1 VTHDVSGEEVLGSL
15 MARTGEAVRRVFDES
30 DDARLLMSPDRRI
43 VLVNQACER
52 MFGRS
57 RDQLVGRPARILTPV
72 RLAGDYGRVYD
83 ALVAMDGSGTV
94 AVNIWGLDSTGR
106 EFPVRMV
113 SKLVQLS
120 GPAAVL
126 SVAVVDRSAG
136 EGASQQLR
144 DFLESAHDGNV
155 IVDALGRI
163 VMANARAE
171 EIFGYAEEELVGE
184 RVEMLMPPGEAAGH
198 AALRERFT
206 SEARSHVLALGTRV
220 VARRKDGMTFPV
232 RVMLSSLG
240 AGDDVLVSAS
250 VRDLTEI
257 EHLRGE
263 SDRLKEQFLATVSHE
278 LRTPLTS
285 ILGSAEILA
294 EEVERIDD
302 EVLRGRLE
310 RHSAAITRGARRQMT
325 LVEDL
330 LTLTSIDRGA
340 VGVSGHLADLLV
352 VVENTVHTY
361 LPRATA
367 AGLELRSDHSA
378 LPVLVRADEGWLG
391 RAVDCLVS
399 NALKF
404 TPPGGAVHVGAGEDD
419 GLAWLEVSD
428 TGPGIE
434 LDESEHVFRRLYRG
448 RAAVAAE
455 KPGAGI
461 GLAIARSVVESC
473 GGTLVVIAD
482 PAGARLRITL
492 PLAADRKSFKG

>member
-1 VTHDVSGEEVLGSL
+1 
-15 MARTGEAVRRVFDES
+15 MARTGEAVRRVFDVS

-57 RDQLVGRPARILTPV
+57 RDQLVGSPARILTPV
-72 RLAGDYGRVYD
+72 RLAADYARVYD
-83 ALVAMDGSGTV
+83 ALVATDGSGSV
-94 AVNIWGLDSTGR
+94 AVNLWGLDSAGR
-106 EFPVRMV
+106 EFPVRVV

-120 GPAAVL
+120 GSAAVL

-136 EGASQQLR
+136 EGPSQQLR

-171 EIFGYAEEELVGE
+171 EIFDYSEAELVGE
-184 RVEMLMPPGEAAGH
+184 RVEMLMPPAAAAGH
-198 AALRERFT
+198 AALREQFT
-206 SEARSHVLALGTRV
+206 GDARSHVMALGTTV
-220 VARRKDGMTFPV
+220 VARRKDGTTFRA

-240 AGDDVLVSAS
+240 AGDEVLVSAS

-263 SDRLKEQFLATVSHE
+263 SDRLKDQFLATVSHE

-285 ILGSAEILA
+285 ILGSAEMLA
-294 EEVERIDD
+294 EEIERIEDD
-302 EVLRGRLE
+302 VLRRRLE
-310 RHSAAITRGARRQMT
+310 RHSASITRGARRQMT

-340 VGVSGHLADLLV
+340 VGISGHLADLLV
-352 VVENTVHTY
+352 VVENSVHTY
-361 LPRATA
+361 LPRAAA
-367 AGLELRSDHSA
+367 AGIELRSDASS

-399 NALKF
+399 NAVKF
-404 TPPGGAVHVGAGEDD
+404 TPPGGAVHVAAGEED
-419 GLAWLEVSD
+419 GVAWLEVSD

-434 LDESEHVFRRLYRG
+434 VDESERIFHRLYRG

-455 KPGAGI
+455 KPGAGV

-473 GGTLVVIAD
+473 GGALVVVAD

-492 PLAADRKSFKG
+492 PAASAREPSEG